1 MMIGIG
7 VARRRTE
14 RTLARVF
21 GNRCPRQY
29 ENGNRRD
36 SGEDGSPKENPEVLG
51 SLIQL
56 SNLFKGDVF
65 PILRFEHRNRFSR
78 LDDG

>member
-7 VARRRTE
+7 VTRHRTE
-14 RTLARVF
+14 RTLAQVF
-21 GNRCPRQY
+21 RNRCPRQY
-29 ENGNRRD
+29 KNGNRCD

-51 SLIQL
+51 SLIRL
-56 SNLFKGDVF
+56 SNLLKGDVF
-65 PILRFEHRNRFSR
+65 PILRFEHHNHFSR